1 MTKNKNID
9 KIISE
14 SIQKCTLR
22 KQVRSIVSE
31 EVKKYINQRINEKE
45 NKKGKGKVSAKM
57 RETIKSWLTGK
68 TGDNLLYSQLS
79 YTLWPDMS
87 EDAARSYFSKK
98 ANGDREWT
106 EEEILQLYQIMNKM

>member
-1 MTKNKNID
+1 MRKSNNLD
-9 KIISE
+9 KLISE
-14 SIQKCTLR
+14 SIHKYTLR
-22 KQVRSIVSE
+22 KQVRAIVSE
-31 EVKKYINQRINEKE
+31 EVKRYINSRINEKE
-45 NKKGKGKVSAKM
+45 NKKGNGKVSAKM

-98 ANGDREWT
+98 ANGEREWT
-106 EEEILQLYQIMNKM
+106 EDEILKLYQIMNKM

>member
-1 MTKNKNID
+1 MRKSNNLD
-9 KIISE
+9 NLISE
-14 SIQKCTLR
+14 SIHKYTLR
-22 KQVRSIVSE
+22 KQVRAIVSE
-31 EVKKYINQRINEKE
+31 EVKRYINFRINEKE
-45 NKKGKGKVSAKM
+45 NKKGKGKVSPKM

-106 EEEILQLYQIMNKM
+106 EDEILKLYQIMNKM